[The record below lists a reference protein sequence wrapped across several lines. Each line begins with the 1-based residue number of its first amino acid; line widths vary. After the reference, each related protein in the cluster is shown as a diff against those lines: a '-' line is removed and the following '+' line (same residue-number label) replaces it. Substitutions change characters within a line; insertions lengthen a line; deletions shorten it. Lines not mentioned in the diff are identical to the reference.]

1 MDTVHI
7 IPSTCSTSDIVM
19 ADPQPQGVI
28 DSMLIAPQPDSM
40 LITPIPTTPLAT
52 AVPLLE
58 STPIKIGSSTTLPF
72 TTNQKYRVESCSA
85 MGEEVKKYLVGPMP
99 AQQFLD
105 DFFPT
110 NELQDLHNIPLFTS
124 GCYDRTIAAQKETG
138 AYKHFV
144 SPSDL

>member
-1 MDTVHI
+1 
-7 IPSTCSTSDIVM
+7 M
-19 ADPQPQGVI
+19 ADPQPQTKI
-28 DSMLIAPQPDSM
+28 DSMLIDPQPQVETGDTM
-40 LITPIPTTPLAT
+40 LIAPIPTTPPAT
-52 AVPLLE
+52 AVPPLE

-99 AQQFLD
+99 TQQFLD

-110 NELQDLHNIPLFTS
+110 NELQDLHEIPLFTG
-124 GCYDRTIAAQKETG
+124 GCYGRTIAAERETD
-138 AYKHFV
+138 AYKPFV